1 MVVEYEYV
9 FVNAENNELA
19 SPVVR
24 VTMSSGEANYVN
36 KTLEDYGSEMRY
48 KLLSEDIPNDDNS

>member
-1 MVVEYEYV
+1 MVAEYEYV
-9 FVNAENNELA
+9 FVNAESNELA

-36 KTLEDYGSEMRY
+36 KTLEDNESEMRY
-48 KLLSEDIPNDDNS
+48 KLLSETIPNNDKL

>member
-9 FVNAENNELA
+9 FVNAESNELA